1 MTNGA
6 RSWGALLVLAMVPV
20 ACATEGVSSTSNL
33 ANATLDVPGDDGAEG
48 SREPSRADEPS
59 APPPY
64 RACPSDRWCSELYA
78 PTWTPDQP
86 ATSDGRFLHD
96 FSYAGYRYGARPPAD
111 PPGAVHDVVKTYKA
125 DPTGKADASS
135 AIQGAIAAA
144 SKAGGGIVYFP
155 PGTYRIDQRLTVEAS
170 GVVLRGAGTS
180 SVLRFP
186 RKSGVAHS
194 AHITFSGLVTR
205 DSVRTLAAD
214 APARAERV
222 LLHGTD
228 GLDVGDDVSVGFVI
242 TPEFIAEHGMEGTW
256 KTFAG
261 KYQTIFRRKVV
272 AIDRTKSPHEVTLD
286 VPLRYPVK
294 IRDGAGLQKE
304 TGYLREVGI
313 EHLSVSDAVAWSD
326 AWAEDRVHVITMND
340 VADAWILDVHSVPAP
355 GATGQSA
362 SDETPYH
369 LRSNGILVE
378 DAKRVSILESSLENP
393 QNRGSGGNGYLFEVS
408 RTSEVLVADT
418 VARRGRHN
426 FIQNWGF
433 GNSGTV
439 FLRCTSSGSE
449 LLSLIGGKLTP
460 EKGASEHHHSLAMAT
475 LVDSCQLDDGFKF
488 ENRGAY
494 SDGAGHT
501 GTGSVVWRASG
512 TGTITSKQYGW
523 GYVIGTEPSVQVDTE
538 VDAKT
543 GAGTAPEDF
552 VEGRD
557 EGAKLFPPS
566 LYEDQ
571 RARRLEQP

>member
-6 RSWGALLVLAMVPV
+6 RSWGALFVLAMVPL
-20 ACATEGVSSTSNL
+20 ACATESLSSSSNL
-33 ANATLDVPGDDGAEG
+33 ANASLDVPDEESSESAQ
-48 SREPSRADEPS
+48 SPSGGRM
-59 APPPY
+59 PPPATPY
-64 RACPSDRWCSELYA
+64 KACPSDRWCSELYA
-78 PTWTPDQP
+78 PTWAPEQA

-96 FSYAGYRYGARPPAD
+96 FSYAGYRYGARPPVA
-111 PPGAVHDVVKTYKA
+111 PPGAIYDVTTYKA
-125 DPTGKADASS
+125 DPTGKADSS
-135 AIQGAIAAA
+135 AAVQGAITSA
-144 SKAGGGIVYFP
+144 SNAGGGVVYFP
-155 PGTYRIDQRLTVEAS
+155 PGTYRIDQLLTIKAS

-186 RKSGVAHS
+186 RRSGVAHS
-194 AHITFSGLVTR
+194 AHITFSGLVAR

-214 APARAERV
+214 APERTKE
-222 LLHGTD
+222 LLVESTN
-228 GLDVGDDVSVGFVI
+228 GLDVGDDVSVGFRI
-242 TPEFIAEHGMEGTW
+242 SPEFVAEHGMSGTW
-256 KTFAG
+256 TAFAG
-261 KYQTIFRRKVV
+261 KYQTFFRRKIV
-272 AIDRTKSPHEVTLD
+272 AIDRTKNPHEVTLD
-286 VPLRYPVK
+286 VPLRYAVK
-294 IRDGAGLQKE
+294 ARDGAGLQKE
-304 TGYLREVGI
+304 TGYLREVGV
-313 EHLSVSDAVAWSD
+313 EHLAVSDAVGWSD

-340 VADAWILDVHSVPAP
+340 VADAWILDVHSVAAP

-362 SDETPYH
+362 SDKTPYH
-369 LRSNGILVE
+369 LRSNGILIE
-378 DAKRVSILESSLENP
+378 DAKRVSVLESSLENP

-449 LLSLIGGKLTP
+449 LLSMINGKLTP

-488 ENRGAY
+488 ENRGGY

-512 TGTITSKQYGW
+512 GGTITSKQFGW
-523 GYVIGTEPSVQVDTE
+523 GYVIGTERSVQIDTDVE
-538 VDAKT
+538 AKT
-543 GAGTAPEDF
+543 GTGTAPEDF

-557 EGAKLFPPS
+557 EGDKLFPPS

-571 RARRLEQP
+571 RARRLEQH